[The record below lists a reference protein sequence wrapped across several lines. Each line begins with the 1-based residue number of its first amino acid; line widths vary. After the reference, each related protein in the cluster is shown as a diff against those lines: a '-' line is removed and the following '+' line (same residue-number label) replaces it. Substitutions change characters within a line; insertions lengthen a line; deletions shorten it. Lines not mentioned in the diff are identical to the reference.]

1 LLLVLFDAISN
12 ADQKADTS
20 PNPPFKRKSHF
31 LERSAG
37 KKEGRNGGMGKEIGC
52 TVENYYY
59 YSYAFMP
66 LTKYL

>member
-1 LLLVLFDAISN
+1 MLSQMRIKKLILPPTPLSN
-12 ADQKADTS
+12 GRATFWSGA
-20 PNPPFKRKSHF
+20 PAKRKG
-31 LERSAG
+31 EMAVR
-37 KKEGRNGGMGKEIGC
+37 GKEIGC